1 MEHLVED
8 FARKRGSLTFVQ
20 IGAYDGVTSDNI
32 HALILKHKW
41 SGILVEPITEPFRKL
56 QVNYASVPGL
66 KFEQAAITEHDGEV
80 TMYRVREDVPGLPSY
95 ADRVHSLKR
104 EITLKEIGG
113 RADALA
119 AVTVP
124 ALTLSSLLKKYGFDQ
139 VDVLAIDT
147 EGADFE
153 IIRQIDF
160 SRVKP
165 SLIIYEHKHLS
176 MSDKHGCGEL
186 LSQQNY
192 AIHPFAQ
199 DTVAVLR
206 SA

>member
-1 MEHLVED
+1 MAHLVED
-8 FARKRGSLTFVQ
+8 FARRHSPLTFVQ
-20 IGAYDGVTSDNI
+20 IGANDGVTSDNI
-32 HALILKHKW
+32 HSLILEHKW
-41 SGILVEPITEPFRKL
+41 SGILVEPVLELFQIL
-56 QVNYASVPGL
+56 QVNYAGVPGL
-66 KFEQAAITEHDGEV
+66 KFEQAAIAEHDGEA
-80 TMYRVREDVPGLPSY
+80 TMYRVRDDVPGLPSY

-113 RADALA
+113 RADALV

-124 ALTLSSLLKKYGFDQ
+124 ALTLPSLLMKHGFDRL
-139 VDVLAIDT
+139 DVLAIDT

-153 IIRQIDF
+153 IVRQIDF

-176 MSDKHGCGEL
+176 VSDRAACRKL

-192 AIHPFAQ
+192 AVRPFAQ